1 LNNEEP
7 QVPEITNDDKL
18 WAALAYIFPIIA
30 PVLIYLMEEKRERPF
45 IRAHAAQAL
54 VSGIILVVIS
64 PILLIATLGIGLLAY
79 LIMVYWAFQ
88 AYHGRDIE
96 IPFIT
101 QWVKDKGW
109 VK

>member
-1 LNNEEP
+1 LNKEEP
-7 QVPEITNDDKL
+7 QDSEITNDDKL
-18 WAALAYIFPIIA
+18 WASLAYLFPVVA
-30 PVLIYLMEEKRERPF
+30 PILIYLMEEKRERLF

-64 PILLIATLGIGLLAY
+64 PILIIATLGIGLLVY

-96 IPFIT
+96 IPFVT
-101 QWVKDKGW
+101 RWVKEKGW
-109 VK
+109 A